1 MANISDIT
9 LDTIESLN
17 DSVEAFDICERF
29 KIYSDD
35 IEDLQD
41 LKERLRL
48 HVEAE
53 HSQVPRLEKAADV
66 FAELREN
73 DTQRR
78 NALQSIFKTIEES
91 LPLLDLSILKRLEA
105 ENVVSESADTN
116 VRKRITMLE
125 TGNCPILV
133 AGETSS
139 GKSTLLNLLLGKK
152 ILPEAHLSCTAAIT
166 RIKYGEE
173 PRVFK
178 VTHQPDGS
186 KKSSEVPIKK
196 PDDLCSALEP
206 VLFPKGAARE
216 DEQEKCTVDVYL
228 PFELLKSGVYII
240 DSPGIGE
247 SGVMDDVV
255 LDFIANNDVF
265 AFIYVIMTDKS
276 GGVQEDRLQKLL
288 RQLQDMKDT
297 AGEPI
302 FDPGCAIFV
311 CNRWDLV
318 PGYAREKALENV
330 RLAVSEGWNRPM
342 DSSKQIFTLSAKMA
356 WQHSQAGYMTHDYRR
371 LVRGIKGLIPVSLQ
385 RRTEHVHRWGKHM
398 VERTIDCAEQYLHS
412 ANLTRDELE
421 AQHNSQKKRLDRLEK
436 KSEEIL
442 KKLDEHLYKE
452 CETITDSL
460 SKYLGSDPVCD
471 RVTSWTNAEAPY
483 GISWNYL
490 EGRIEDA
497 ICKRIIDAIRSW
509 ETEEKHF
516 ETLKKDLFKKF
527 TREFQLIES
536 ELRMIE
542 NMLER
547 SSETDSSESRDLA
560 AYMEL
565 QDLMDNEVNKMS
577 IVDFNLGEKIALG
590 LFSPIILPI
599 GALGMLLASPAFL
612 FVDVKKHVRKRKEKQ
627 ILKQY
632 DQKKCEFLRDRSSE
646 ALKIMAKRDVT
657 KAYVD
662 AQLQEARDHLQMM
675 RESIPQLISS
685 TRKYMQSIKEDQRS
699 KEQLIDTYDPVVK
712 KFTRVN
718 RALEDFAITHLFSYD
733 YNETDV
739 EADIRL
745 VKGPTSYK
753 GNWTEVFS
761 AILKSPKGPSLK
773 ISVKRYKGATCEKQV
788 REDIIEMRKMKQ
800 QKRRFIPTILGTY
813 LDPTSELPSLIL
825 TPRLTSLR
833 VLSSGKGSRKVLP
846 GQLVHCLLKEPI
858 DCLIQLA
865 NALAYLHKNGFVC
878 LDLSMDTVMITAG
891 RDKTVKLVNISKP
904 VTMPPPDPNSTIG
917 SMVYLPYSVLDG
929 TKPYDA
935 DANIYALG
943 LMMWEV
949 WHIEHAYKIHRDLVV
964 SVFCAGIRQGNF
976 PLKFESGKMD
986 PTLEACWEKTMRAC
1000 LSWEIAIK
1008 DCKDRM
1014 HGIQDLLNRKEST
1027 V

>member
-17 DSVEAFDICERF
+17 DSVEAFDICDRF
-29 KIYSDD
+29 EIYSYD

-48 HVEAE
+48 HFEAE
-53 HSQVPRLEKAADV
+53 HSKVPRLEKAADV

-78 NALQSIFKTIEES
+78 NALQSIFKTIKES

-125 TGNCPILV
+125 TGNRPILV

-173 PRVFK
+173 PR
-178 VTHQPDGS
+178 
-186 KKSSEVPIKK
+186 
-196 PDDLCSALEP
+196 
-206 VLFPKGAARE
+206 
-216 DEQEKCTVDVYL
+216 
-228 PFELLKSGVYII
+228 SGVYII

-255 LDFIANNDVF
+255 LHFIANNDVF

-318 PGYAREKALENV
+318 PEDAREKALENV
-330 RLAVSEGWNRPM
+330 RLAVSEGWKRPM

-371 LVRGIKGLIPVSLQ
+371 LVRGIKALIPVSLQ
-385 RRTEHVHRWGKHM
+385 RRTEHVQRWGKHM
-398 VERTIDCAEQYLHS
+398 VERTIDYAQQYLHS

-421 AQHNSQKKRLDRLEK
+421 AQHNSQKERLDRLEK
-436 KSEEIL
+436 KSEDIL
-442 KKLDEHLYKE
+442 KKLEGHLYKE

-460 SKYLGSDPVCD
+460 SKYLSSDPVCA

-483 GISWNYL
+483 GIGWNYL

-497 ICKRIIDAIRSW
+497 ICKRIIDAISSW
-509 ETEEKHF
+509 ETEQKHF

-527 TREFQLIES
+527 TEKFQLIES

-547 SSETDSSESRDLA
+547 SSETDSRKSEDLA

-577 IVDFNLGEKIALG
+577 IVDLKLGEKIALG

-685 TRKYMQSIKEDQRS
+685 TRDYMQTIKEDQRS
-699 KEQLIDTYDPVVK
+699 KEQLIATYDPVVK

-718 RALEDFAITHLFSYD
+718 RALEDFAITHLFS
-733 YNETDV
+733 E
-739 EADIRL
+739 
-745 VKGPTSYK
+745 
-753 GNWTEVFS
+753 
-761 AILKSPKGPSLK
+761 
-773 ISVKRYKGATCEKQV
+773 
-788 REDIIEMRKMKQ
+788 
-800 QKRRFIPTILGTY
+800 
-813 LDPTSELPSLIL
+813 LD
-825 TPRLTSLR
+825 
-833 VLSSGKGSRKVLP
+833 
-846 GQLVHCLLKEPI
+846 
-858 DCLIQLA
+858 
-865 NALAYLHKNGFVC
+865 
-878 LDLSMDTVMITAG
+878 
-891 RDKTVKLVNISKP
+891 
-904 VTMPPPDPNSTIG
+904 
-917 SMVYLPYSVLDG
+917 
-929 TKPYDA
+929 
-935 DANIYALG
+935 
-943 LMMWEV
+943 
-949 WHIEHAYKIHRDLVV
+949 
-964 SVFCAGIRQGNF
+964 
-976 PLKFESGKMD
+976 
-986 PTLEACWEKTMRAC
+986 
-1000 LSWEIAIK
+1000 
-1008 DCKDRM
+1008 
-1014 HGIQDLLNRKEST
+1014 
-1027 V
+1027 